1 VGRVPAVLSPQY
13 HSHSG
18 CPCNRLGSHV
28 GPSEGGAPSP
38 EAFWDGAREQGSSL
52 SEEAKWPRRGIEEE
66 FMGQEESGNKG
77 EGK

>member
-1 VGRVPAVLSPQY
+1 
-13 HSHSG
+13 
-18 CPCNRLGSHV
+18 
-28 GPSEGGAPSP
+28 
-38 EAFWDGAREQGSSL
+38 L